1 MQGSVVT
8 VFGADGFVGR
18 YVVQALLARGARVKA
33 AVLDTNNAMHLKPLG
48 NLGQVELIAADVR
61 KPGSVFAALEDS
73 DAVVNLVGSFADM
86 DAINGEGAGTVAA
99 AAKAA
104 GATSLVHI
112 SAIGADADSDA
123 KYARSKAAGE
133 AAVREVFSNAT
144 IIRPSIIFGR
154 EDKFINR
161 FAGLIRA
168 LPMLP
173 VFGADTKFQP
183 VFVGDVAHAVATA
196 LNGAGGKTLELG
208 GPETYSM
215 LELNEWIA
223 AAIGYAPVFAPLP
236 NFVAKP
242 LTFIP
247 FGPIS
252 GDQLKMLAVD
262 NVVTGEN
269 GLSDL
274 GIVPTPLDSV
284 AHDWLNL
291 YRKHGRF
298 ASEGKTQAA

>member
-8 VFGADGFVGR
+8 VFGAGGFVGR

-48 NLGQVELIAADVR
+48 NLGQIELIAADVR
-61 KPGSVFAALEDS
+61 KPGSVFAAIEGS

-86 DAINGEGAGTVAA
+86 DAINGEGASRVAT

-112 SAIGADADSDA
+112 SAIGANADSDA

-133 AAVREVFSNAT
+133 AAVRIAFPSAT
-144 IIRPSIIFGR
+144 IMRPSVIFGR

-168 LPMLP
+168 LPVLP

-183 VFVGDVAHAVATA
+183 VFVGDVANAVATA
-196 LNGAGGKTLELG
+196 LDGAGGETLELG

-223 AAIGYAPVFAPLP
+223 GAIGYKPAFTPLLH
-236 NFVAKP
+236 FVAKP

-262 NVVTGEN
+262 NVVSGEN
-269 GLSDL
+269 GLTSL

-298 ASEGKTQAA
+298 AGEGKTQTA